1 MSKRLFKKRS
11 LKKALSKNY
20 DDIDFIRCFIALDK
34 GELDVPISSFYKRPA
49 YQYTK
54 AEVGGIR

>member
-1 MSKRLFKKRS
+1 MSKLFKKRS
-11 LKKALSKNY
+11 LKKALTKNY
-20 DDIDFIRCFIALDK
+20 DDIDFVRCIIALDK
-34 GELDVPISSFYKRPA
+34 GELNVPISTFYARPA